1 MEASKICRAEE
12 NITYFV
18 GTDLISEA
26 WNACQN
32 AYKSRDFYKIE
43 YKNVLIIAFSG
54 APNSRDYVTDNDFDE
69 CDINYNLNDEF
80 NCLVDGDSENPKPAM
95 VRKAFLDRF
104 LCTLRSSNLKA
115 KILEVQK
122 DIVEKKTIIFT
133 GHSFGGA
140 IASLWT
146 LWTLEKRHKI
156 PPLCITFGCPL
167 VGDKI
172 FAKAIE
178 REKWSHYFCH
188 IVSRNDIVPRICF
201 SPFKSPFISK
211 ALDELLPYWYDS
223 MRNRKA
229 ENQTKVENQSKVE
242 NQKTVQDG
250 SHPLS
255 KENSQEFIKQVISD
269 ASQVLTHETTALV
282 VGPANLVG
290 GAAKDLIKRSPYR
303 PFGYYVFC
311 STSGSVCCIE
321 NTETALHMLY
331 FALENSKLFGA
342 CIMEHIEYDKT
353 IKHISK
359 SSGLTAS
366 YSKTVKSDKSS
377 ADDVRIDLQLEAMG
391 IGNQNT
397 QAWLG
402 LKTIEENKNKLAIN
416 IDQQIVKLDEMQE
429 FMAELEW
436 YKTMCEGNQS
446 NQDKDLN
453 ANKQSYYECFKTNK
467 TENDMK
473 ANKNRVKLA
482 AFWDRITELVEKEE
496 LPKDLQT
503 QDKWINAGT
512 EYRLL
517 VEPLDIAHY
526 YRLGKHEDSGS
537 YIARGRPRRYK
548 LLQKWLDD
556 KKKKSGT
563 ESVTRSKPP
572 ILTQNS
578 CFWAY
583 VEEAIN
589 SSTDKEPKD
598 YKMQLENM
606 VARHEISSEDLSS
619 STITNWQNS
628 LSSKAG

>member
-1 MEASKICRAEE
+1 MEASKICNAKAEE

-69 CDINYNLNDEF
+69 CDINYNFNDEF

-104 LCTLRSSNLKA
+104 LCMLRSSNLKT
-115 KILEVQK
+115 KILEFQK

-201 SPFKSPFISK
+201 SPFKSSFISK

-229 ENQTKVENQSKVE
+229 ENQTKAENQSKVE

-290 GAAKDLIKRSPYR
+290 GAAKDLIKSSPYR
-303 PFGYYVFC
+303 PFGYYGKHRNCTAYVVFC
-311 STSGSVCCIE
+311 SGKQQTFWG
-321 NTETALHMLY
+321 LHY
-331 FALENSKLFGA
+331 GA
-342 CIMEHIEYDKT
+342 H
-353 IKHISK
+353 
-359 SSGLTAS
+359 
-366 YSKTVKSDKSS
+366 
-377 ADDVRIDLQLEAMG
+377 
-391 IGNQNT
+391 
-397 QAWLG
+397 
-402 LKTIEENKNKLAIN
+402 
-416 IDQQIVKLDEMQE
+416 
-429 FMAELEW
+429 
-436 YKTMCEGNQS
+436 
-446 NQDKDLN
+446 
-453 ANKQSYYECFKTNK
+453 
-467 TENDMK
+467 
-473 ANKNRVKLA
+473 RV
-482 AFWDRITELVEKEE
+482 
-496 LPKDLQT
+496 
-503 QDKWINAGT
+503 
-512 EYRLL
+512 
-517 VEPLDIAHY
+517 
-526 YRLGKHEDSGS
+526 
-537 YIARGRPRRYK
+537 
-548 LLQKWLDD
+548 
-556 KKKKSGT
+556 
-563 ESVTRSKPP
+563 
-572 ILTQNS
+572 
-578 CFWAY
+578 
-583 VEEAIN
+583 
-589 SSTDKEPKD
+589 
-598 YKMQLENM
+598 
-606 VARHEISSEDLSS
+606 
-619 STITNWQNS
+619 
-628 LSSKAG
+628 